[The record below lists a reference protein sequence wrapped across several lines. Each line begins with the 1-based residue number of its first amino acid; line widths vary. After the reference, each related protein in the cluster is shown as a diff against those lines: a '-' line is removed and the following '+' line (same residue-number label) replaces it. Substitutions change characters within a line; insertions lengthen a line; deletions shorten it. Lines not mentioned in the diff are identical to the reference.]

1 MLALAPSLVLADGPC
16 RAGDTLIGETTR
28 YYYCSRATCQDL
40 GAQLSRD
47 QLALDRLRSSINS
60 SNVELEEWTKQN
72 ARAEKDALD
81 HAKYFLVE
89 TVLSGITANREA
101 KLEEIEK
108 DIRRADPM
116 GTTIETKLLK
126 IVNFRKS
133 YARLIT
139 SIYALKAAE
148 YPGMDIYKTWT
159 DFQERATEIGKET
172 QALAATW
179 DALASDPET
188 QQAFKDHGFE
198 FSADALKQTLSVP
211 LLRQS
216 LDFGQFISDYGYDVA
231 RWEKSRELIMQNTA
245 LDDKNLY
252 AECML
257 SRRLRITVRNYNIC
271 KGKIPDDRAPRPED
285 IVCVDHTK
293 QGAQ

>member
-1 MLALAPSLVLADGPC
+1 M
-16 RAGDTLIGETTR
+16 
-28 YYYCSRATCQDL
+28 
-40 GAQLSRD
+40 
-47 QLALDRLRSSINS
+47 NS
-60 SNVELEEWTKQN
+60 SNAEMEEWAKQN

-81 HAKYFLVE
+81 HAEYFLVE

-116 GTTIETKLLK
+116 GTTIQTKLLN
-126 IVNFRKS
+126 IHNFQKS
-133 YARLIT
+133 YARLV
-139 SIYALKAAE
+139 SLIYALKTAE
-148 YPGMDIYKTWT
+148 YPGMDIYKTWA
-159 DFQERATEIGKET
+159 DFKERAAETGKET
-172 QALAATW
+172 QVLAATW

-188 QQAFKDHGFE
+188 QQAFREHGFE
-198 FSADALKQTLSVP
+198 FSADTLKQALSVP
-211 LLRQS
+211 VLRQS

-231 RWEKSRELIMQNTA
+231 KWEKSRELIMQNAA

-271 KGKIPDDRAPRPED
+271 KGRMPDDGAPRPED